1 MRYKST
7 LLLLI
12 AVAVA
17 GIVAYSLSKEPT
29 SEELQKLRKRLLAD
43 MNASNIETLII
54 EGGEQRFVCE
64 RQADADVGWRLT
76 EPIEVRADRWEVEG
90 ILDKLELAE
99 KVASTFPE
107 GGKALD
113 LARYGLAEP
122 VRKIT
127 LREEQPG
134 GRTWT
139 VLVGKEAG
147 VADAVYMAV
156 RGEDAVY
163 AVKKDVADRADV
175 TLTDLRTKKLATR
188 ISTLDMKKV
197 TVSAAELDG
206 EPGFEVVC
214 ERAEDRWELKRPVHD
229 LADEG
234 AVKGVANKLYDHHI
248 GADEFVV
255 DDPTKAAEYGLA
267 DPALTVIVEGQQE
280 TQTFVLSR
288 HVDGEEVRYYAMHK
302 GEVPIVEVPE
312 TLFNDLRKD
321 ADDLRERSLGDFT
334 VADVAQLSIAGPA
347 GELVLMKQDDAWQI
361 AGDTPVAADDGVMD
375 DVLRGLKEA
384 EVDEFVADE
393 PEDLADFGLSEGART
408 QVVATDSDGKTL
420 AEVFLGSADE
430 LGERLYAQRSA
441 YPPVLALKKADFLDR
456 IARGRLAF
464 LDRLVL
470 EEPRG
475 EAREVLL
482 TNPEGRFRCTWNEE
496 SAEWALAEPVS
507 GKADQVAVRAL
518 VGDFASLRAETFAAE
533 RADDLSAFG
542 LAEPAVEATV
552 TYRTES
558 GPAGE
563 EEGETEVPGR
573 TRTLLIGAETES
585 PAEGRFARLAG
596 DERVFVLPDYIAGHF
611 LANLASRRISTVF
624 KPTAVTFASGAGSR
638 RFLYDDEKDA
648 WTDADGNDLPEG
660 TAEALKDAVRLLRHF
675 DGAAIADY
683 VAKEPQTYGFDEPY
697 LTVEVQDELEQV
709 NKVLIGGE
717 TDEGDRY
724 ARGFVTDFVL
734 RAAKADVRTLMAVL
748 EEPAEPV
755 DDAAP
760 AEGEAD
766 ARQ

>member
-1 MRYKST
+1 MKYKST

-12 AVAVA
+12 AVVIAGVVA
-17 GIVAYSLSKEPT
+17 HSLSKEPT

-43 MNASNIETLII
+43 MNTSNIETLIM
-54 EGGEQRFVCE
+54 EAGEQRLVCE
-64 RQADADVGWRLT
+64 RQADADVGWRIT
-76 EPIEVRADRWEVEG
+76 GPIEVRADRWEVEG

-113 LARYGLAEP
+113 LAQYGLTEP
-122 VRKIT
+122 LRAIT

-147 VADAVYMAV
+147 VADTVYMAV
-156 RGEDAVY
+156 QGEDAVY
-163 AVKKDVADRADV
+163 AVKKDVADRTDV
-175 TLTDLRTKKLATR
+175 TLTDLRSKKLATR
-188 ISTLDMKKV
+188 ISTLDMEKV
-197 TVSAAELDG
+197 TVAAAELDG

-229 LADEG
+229 LADES
-234 AVKGVANKLYDHHI
+234 AVRGVANKLYDHHV
-248 GADEFVV
+248 GADEFVA
-255 DDPTKAAEYGLA
+255 DDPTKAADYGLA
-267 DPALTVIVEGQQE
+267 DPALTVIVEGEQE

-288 HVDGEEVRYYAMHK
+288 RMDGEEVRYYAMHK
-302 GEVPIVEVPE
+302 GEVPIVAVPE

-334 VADVAQLSIAGPA
+334 VADVAEVSIAGPA
-347 GELVLMKQDDAWQI
+347 GELVLAKQDEGWQI
-361 AGDTPVAADDGVMD
+361 AADSPVAADDGVMD
-375 DVLRGLKEA
+375 DLLRGLKEA
-384 EVDEFVADE
+384 EVDKFVADE
-393 PEDLADFGLSEGART
+393 PGDLAGYGLSEGART
-408 QVVATDSDGKTL
+408 QLVLRDSEGKTL
-420 AEVFLGSADE
+420 SEVFLGSADE
-430 LGERLYAQRSA
+430 LGERVYAQRPA

-470 EEPRG
+470 AEPRD

-482 TNPEGRFRCTWNEE
+482 TNAEGRFRCTWNEE
-496 SAEWALAEPVS
+496 GSEWELAEPVS
-507 GKADQVAVRAL
+507 GKADQVAVRAV

-533 RADDLSAFG
+533 RAADVSAFG
-542 LAEPAVEATV
+542 LAEPAAEATV
-552 TYRTES
+552 TYRAES

-573 TRTLLIGAETES
+573 TRTLLIGAETAA
-585 PAEGRFARLAG
+585 PAEGRFARLAD
-596 DERVFVLPDYIAGHF
+596 DERVFVLPDYVARHF

-624 KPTAVTFASGAGSR
+624 KPTAVTFASGGVSR
-638 RFLYDDEKDA
+638 RFIYDDEKDA
-648 WTDADGNDLPEG
+648 WTDADGTDLPEG
-660 TAEALKDAVRLLRHF
+660 RRDAVGAAVRLLRHF

-683 VAKEPQTYGFDEPY
+683 VAKEPEAYGFDEPY
-697 LTVEVQDELEQV
+697 LAVEVQDELEQV
-709 NKVLIGGE
+709 KKVLIGGE

-734 RAAKADVRTLMAVL
+734 RAAQADVQTLTAVL
-748 EEPAEPV
+748 EEPAEPG
-755 DDAAP
+755 DEAAP
-760 AEGEAD
+760 AEGEAE
-766 ARQ
+766 AQQ